1 MGVWQEEI
9 WFWHLIWR
17 RTLYEW
23 ENDELSTLKSLI
35 EHKRPIRGVE
45 DGVIWRHSGSL
56 CYPVKSITAKMNEE
70 ATPTLPKTVTNIVW
84 QKFIPPR
91 AQLYV
96 WLTNLGKLSTGDFLL
111 EKGII
116 EPHRALCPF
125 CNLHTESKSHVIF
138 TCDFSWRSWMH
149 MLEWWG
155 LSGTL
160 HNQGIFFTMQWMGL
174 VNHKKQ
180 IKLWGLILGC
190 LIWSLWF
197 ERNRI
202 KFENASPNINNFVR
216 LTKIRIGIWA
226 KEIGGF
232 SAWSA
237 EDISFNLNSIL

>member
-1 MGVWQEEI
+1 M
-9 WFWHLIWR
+9 
-17 RTLYEW
+17 
-23 ENDELSTLKSLI
+23 
-35 EHKRPIRGVE
+35 E
-45 DGVIWRHSGSL
+45 DDVIWRQSGNP
-56 CYPVKSITAKMNEE
+56 CYPMKSITESMYEGS
-70 ATPTLPKTVTNIVW
+70 TSSLPRPITSFVW

-174 VNHKKQ
+174 VNHKKR